1 MDLSIFFDLSRN
13 KFIPIYGDFVALSLT
28 KPQQILIEE
37 SNALSHLSQVY
48 NSNLE
53 EGNRLDNLKK
63 AEDHLVRAI
72 LDTQKLIW
80 IHLAKHLDLL
90 IFDEKKR
97 LCFNLPENEIINQ
110 HKQFLLKGR
119 QARNRELEHLGND
132 PLEAIDGYEEVI
144 KIGYNLF
151 KQVDQVKVDRFKK

>member
-1 MDLSIFFDLSRN
+1 
-13 KFIPIYGDFVALSLT
+13 
-28 KPQQILIEE
+28 
-37 SNALSHLSQVY
+37 
-48 NSNLE
+48 
-53 EGNRLDNLKK
+53 
-63 AEDHLVRAI
+63 
-72 LDTQKLIW
+72 W

-151 KQVDQVKVDRFKK
+151 KQVEQVKVDRVKKWTSIFKVRELEQICFVAFSIKIGDIL